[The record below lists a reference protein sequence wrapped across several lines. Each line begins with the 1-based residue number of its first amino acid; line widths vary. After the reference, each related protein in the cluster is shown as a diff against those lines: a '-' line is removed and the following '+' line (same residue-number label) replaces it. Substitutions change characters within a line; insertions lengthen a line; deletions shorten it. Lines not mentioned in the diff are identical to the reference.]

1 MTTLVTGGSGFIGRH
16 VAERLHDGGERVV
29 TYDRGPPRASLPLD
43 IVRVRGELFDLRRLL
58 ATVAD
63 HGVQRIVHAAG
74 MSDPLLSLGMP
85 TTTVA
90 ANADGTVHLL
100 EAARIA
106 DFGGRIILLS
116 STSVHGHND
125 GLVDED
131 SPLRPRT
138 PYAATKAFSD
148 LLGEVFSRRFGLD
161 VISLRLSEAYGPG
174 RTQPGAIQDILDA
187 AVERRPLRIPSGGD
201 HPCHPIHID
210 DVARAIVA
218 ALGASAPHRGV
229 YLVTGGERVS
239 LRQVVALARD
249 RVPDADIGLGPGALP
264 TLDRQGTIA
273 ITAAD
278 RELGY
283 RPRWGLARGVDDY
296 CAWREASEPRDQGH
310 GRLAA

>member
-1 MTTLVTGGSGFIGRH
+1 MTTLVTGGSGFIGRQ
-16 VAERLHDGGERVV
+16 VADRLLENGERVV
-29 TYDRGPPRASLPLD
+29 TYDRGPPRTSLPPD
-43 IVRVRGELFDLRRLL
+43 VARVRGELFDLRRLL
-58 ATVAD
+58 TTIAD
-63 HGVQRIVHAAG
+63 HGVRRIVHAAG
-74 MSDPLLSLGMP
+74 MSDPLLSIGMP

-100 EAARIA
+100 EAARLA
-106 DFGGRIILLS
+106 EFDGRIILLS

-125 GLVDED
+125 GLIDEE

-148 LLGEVFSRRFGLD
+148 LLGQVYGRRFGLD
-161 VISLRLSEAYGPG
+161 VLSLRLSEAYGPG
-174 RTQPGAIQDILDA
+174 RTQPGAVQDILDA
-187 AVERRPLRIPSGGD
+187 AVERRPLRVPTGAD

-210 DVARAIVA
+210 DVARAVDA
-218 ALGASAPHRGV
+218 ALAASPSHRGI

-239 LRQVVALARD
+239 LGQVVALVRD
-249 RVPDADIGLGPGALP
+249 RIPAAHIEFSPGEH
-264 TLDRQGTIA
+264 TVLDRQSRVD

-283 RPRWGLARGVDDY
+283 RPRWGLARGIDDY
-296 CAWREASEPRDQGH
+296 CAWREAFEPRDQGE